1 MLTPEQKQERR
12 NGLGGSD
19 IGAVVLQYNYDFP
32 LTYLTP
38 LEVYLSKVDDSYVK
52 NTNNCMKFGNIIE
65 EFLIKMFTEE
75 TGLEVTTGHDTK
87 YSEEH
92 PHLLANI
99 DGFIPSENAVLEI
112 KNVDPSKAYLWGPED
127 SDEIPEAYLLQVAHY
142 VHVYNADR
150 AYIAAYFGGSRF
162 KIYVYE
168 RNMDLEGL
176 LVKEST
182 RFWNEHVIK
191 RIPPD
196 PEKLEDYRNL
206 YPVESSDDRVL
217 ADDITKDIIRVIKE
231 NMRRIKELEEEN
243 IKFKEHLCSQIKSDT
258 TLIGDEGEV
267 LATWKTQKTKRL
279 DTEQFRKS
287 YPDIAEEVTKMTQTR
302 VLRIR

>member
-52 NTNNCMKFGNIIE
+52 NTNNCMKFGNVIE

-142 VHVYNADR
+142 VHVYNASK

-176 LVKEST
+176 LVKKST

-196 PEKLEDYRNL
+196 PETYEEFRLIYKDEKPEGVSYADALDMSFIENL
-206 YPVESSDDRVL
+206 KKNEK
-217 ADDITKDIIRVIKE
+217 TIRDLKKQNLKIKASICAGMKEKGILLDNGKVI
-231 NMRRIKELEEEN
+231 
-243 IKFKEHLCSQIKSDT
+243 
-258 TLIGDEGEV
+258 
-267 LATWKTQKTKRL
+267 ATWRSHKTNRIDTKRL
-279 DTEQFRKS
+279 REK
-287 YPDIAEEVTKMTQTR
+287 YPEVAKELTVASETR
-302 VLRIR
+302 ILRIR